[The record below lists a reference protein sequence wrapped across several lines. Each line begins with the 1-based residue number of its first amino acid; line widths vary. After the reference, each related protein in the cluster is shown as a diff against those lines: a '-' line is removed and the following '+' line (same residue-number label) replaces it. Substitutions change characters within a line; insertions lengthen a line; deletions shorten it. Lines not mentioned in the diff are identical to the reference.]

1 MEILFCVESTEN
13 LKNLN
18 YHTFSKK
25 IFLLFAVKVKMK
37 MKKYLKKEGSIEILK
52 ILGLT
57 ENI

>member
-25 IFLLFAVKVKMK
+25 IFLLFPVKVKMK
-37 MKKYLKKEGSIEILK
+37 MKKYLKKKDQLRY
-52 ILGLT
+52 
-57 ENI
+57 